1 MRYYL
6 RHQVCVESCDCIL
19 LFVIGSGHEGS
30 LRKLMTTTAL
40 AAESLGKGLQAVAAI
55 ERPVIAPAVA

>member
-1 MRYYL
+1 M
-6 RHQVCVESCDCIL
+6 CVECCDCIL